1 MMAEVEE
8 PKKNSKWRDIII
20 VSATAGAVL
29 IVNAVTTFAL
39 DTGKAGIDAQAI
51 LQIQGVVDA
60 SLLTPDGRSIGAVL
74 QDVQLELAGVKGEL
88 KGINDTLDI
97 IVP

>member
-1 MMAEVEE
+1 MAEAEE
-8 PKKNSKWRDIII
+8 PKKKVSWRDIII

-29 IVNAVTTFAL
+29 IVNAATTFAL
-39 DTGKAGIDAQAI
+39 DTGKAGIDAQAK
-51 LQIQGVVDA
+51 LQIQEVVTA
-60 SLLTPDGRSIGAVL
+60 ALITPDGRSVGAVL
-74 QDVQLELAGVKGEL
+74 QDMQLELAGVKGEL